1 MKLLIA
7 VMMMVRWC
15 STGLRPCF
23 VMHRLLAVLL
33 ISGWGAAAAVAAPLG
48 QDNARHLLNR
58 AGLGASIAEVETY
71 ARLTRA
77 QATERL
83 LAVKGGV
90 VPAPGWVEEPYFPP
104 GRFRTLDAETRT
116 RLQAERI
123 ERSIGLREWWLRQML
138 ATPDPLR
145 ERMTLFWHNHFV
157 SGMQKVL
164 SPQLMYRQNVLLRE
178 HALGNFGTLLH
189 AVARDPAMLRYLDS
203 AFNRKGRPN
212 ENFARELMELFTL
225 GEGHYTEQDVKEVA
239 RAFTGWSLN
248 PETGG
253 FVFRPAVH
261 DDGPKTVL
269 GRQGNF
275 GGDEVLDIL
284 LERPETATLIAGKLW
299 REFVSPQ
306 PVPAEVAR
314 IADALRGSG
323 YDIRAALRVLF
334 NSDAFYAPANRG
346 VLVKSPVD
354 LVAGTLRQFE
364 FEVPDVLPFVL
375 AMGQFGQVLFAP
387 PNVKGW
393 PGGELWINAT
403 TLLRRK
409 QLLDTLFQDRLA
421 VGPARMN
428 NMMAAAAAPAATPA
442 AARRAR
448 ARTAMSQVRFDGDAW
463 LARLNGVPPER
474 AVLAVA
480 PVHAAGGSGSGM
492 DDLRALVLDPAYQLR

>member
-1 MKLLIA
+1 MKLQKA
-7 VMMMVRWC
+7 DQRKAG
-15 STGLRPCF
+15 TGIGSRALR
-23 VMHRLLAVLL
+23 VALLVL
-33 ISGWGAAAAVAAPLG
+33 SAALMLPGCAVAASGDKPLG
-48 QDNARHLLNR
+48 SDDARHLLNR
-58 AGLGASIAEVETY
+58 AGFGANFAEVDTY

-83 LAVKGGV
+83 LSVRGSVAPG
-90 VPAPGWVEEPYFPP
+90 PGWVEEPYFSPA
-104 GRFRTLDAETRT
+104 RIRTLDAESRT

-123 ERSIGLREWWLRQML
+123 ERSIELREWWLRQML
-138 ATPDPLR
+138 VTPDPLH

-164 SPQLMYRQNVLLRE
+164 SPQLMYRQNMLLRE

-189 AVARDPAMLRYLDS
+189 AVARDPAMVRYLDS
-203 AFNRKGRPN
+203 ALNRKGRPN

-239 RAFTGWSLN
+239 RAFTGWSIN
-248 PETGG
+248 PQTGE
-253 FVFRPAVH
+253 FVFRPAQH

-269 GRQGNF
+269 GRHGNF

-284 LERPETATLIAGKLW
+284 LERPETATLIAYKLW

-306 PVPAEVAR
+306 PAPVEVAR
-314 IADALRGSG
+314 IAGALRDSG

-334 NSDAFYAPANRG
+334 NGDAFYAPANRG

-354 LVAGTLRQFE
+354 LLVGTLRQFE
-364 FEVPDVLPFVL
+364 FEVPDMLPVAL
-375 AMGQFGQVLFAP
+375 AVGQFGQVLFAP

-421 VGPARMN
+421 VGPARMD
-428 NMMAAAAAPAATPA
+428 MMTVAATPA
-442 AARRAR
+442 AARQVRAR
-448 ARTAMSQVRFDGDAW
+448 LAMGQVRFDGDAW
-463 LARLNGVPPER
+463 LKRLNGLPPAR
-474 AVLAVA
+474 AVLALA
-480 PVHAAGGSGSGM
+480 PVHAAAGGGSGM
-492 DDLRALVLDPAYQLR
+492 DDLRVLVLDPVYQLK

>member
-1 MKLLIA
+1 M
-7 VMMMVRWC
+7 
-15 STGLRPCF
+15 LRS
-23 VMHRLLAVLL
+23 LLALL
-33 ISGWGAAAAVAAPLG
+33 LSGWAVVATAAPLG
-48 QDNARHLLNR
+48 PEDARHLLNR
-58 AGLGASIAEVETY
+58 AGFGASLVEVETF

-83 LAVKGGV
+83 LTVKGSV
-90 VPAPGWVEEPYFPP
+90 LPEPDWVREPYFPP
-104 GRFRTLDAETRT
+104 GRFSTLDAETRT

-138 ATPDPLR
+138 VTPDPLR

-157 SGMQKVL
+157 SGLQKVQ

-248 PETGG
+248 PDSGG
-253 FVFRPAVH
+253 FMFRPALH
-261 DDGPKTVL
+261 DDGPKAVL
-269 GRQGNF
+269 GRAGNF

-284 LERPETATLIAGKLW
+284 LERPETATLIARKLW
-299 REFVSPQ
+299 IEFVSPQ
-306 PVPAEVAR
+306 PAPAEVAR
-314 IADALRGSG
+314 IAGALRSSG

-346 VLVKSPVD
+346 VLIKSPVD

-364 FEVPDVLPFVL
+364 FEVPDVLPFVF

-393 PGGELWINAT
+393 PGGDLWINAT
-403 TLLRRK
+403 TLLQRK

-421 VGPARMN
+421 VGAGMG
-428 NMMAAAAAPAATPA
+428 MMAAAATPAATPD

-448 ARTAMSQVRFDGDAW
+448 ARLAMSQVRFDGEAW
-463 LARLNGVPPER
+463 LKRLNNVPPAR

-480 PVHAAGGSGSGM
+480 PVHAAGGTGSGM
-492 DDLRALVLDPAYQLR
+492 DDLRALVLDPAYQLK

>member
-7 VMMMVRWC
+7 LMMGGSC
-15 STGLRPCF
+15 GTDLRA
-23 VMHRLLAVLL
+23 RLYLRRLFALL
-33 ISGWGAAAAVAAPLG
+33 FLSGWVAGASAATTLG
-48 QDNARHLLNR
+48 HDDARHLLNR
-58 AGLGASIAEVETY
+58 AGLGAGIAEVESY

-83 LAVKGGV
+83 LAVRGGV
-90 VPAPGWVEEPYFPP
+90 VSGPDWVDETYFSP
-104 GRFRTLDAETRT
+104 GRLRTLDAEART
-116 RLQAERI
+116 RIQIERA
-123 ERSIGLREWWLRQML
+123 ERSIELREWWLRQML
-138 ATPDPLR
+138 VTPDPLR

-178 HALGNFGTLLH
+178 HALGNFRELLH
-189 AVARDPAMLRYLDS
+189 TVARDPAMVRYLDS
-203 AFNRKGRPN
+203 AFNRKGQPN

-225 GEGHYTEQDVKEVA
+225 GEGNYSEQDVKEVA
-239 RAFTGWSLN
+239 RAFTGWSIN
-248 PETGG
+248 PNTGE
-253 FVFRPAVH
+253 FVFRPAQH

-284 LERPETATLIAGKLW
+284 LDRPETAALIAGKLW
-299 REFVSPQ
+299 REFVSPK
-306 PVPAEVAR
+306 PAPAEVAR
-314 IADALRGSG
+314 IASALRDSG

-334 NSDAFYAPANRG
+334 TSDAFYAPAHRG

-354 LVAGTLRQFE
+354 LVVGTLRQFE
-364 FEVPDVLPFVL
+364 FEVPDGLPFVF

-393 PGGELWINAT
+393 PGGELWTNAT

-421 VGPARMN
+421 VGPMRAD
-428 NMMAAAAAPAATPA
+428 MMMTAAATPA
-442 AARRAR
+442 AARRER
-448 ARTAMSQVRFDGDAW
+448 ARVAMGRVRFDGDAW
-463 LARLNGVPPER
+463 LTRVNGMPLER
-474 AVLAVA
+474 TVLAVA
-480 PVHAAGGSGSGM
+480 PVHAGGSVSSGM
-492 DDLRALVLDPAYQLR
+492 DHLRELVLDPAYQLK

>member
-1 MKLLIA
+1 M
-7 VMMMVRWC
+7 
-15 STGLRPCF
+15 RPYF
-23 VMHRLLAVLL
+23 YSFLTRLLAALL
-33 ISGWGAAAAVAAPLG
+33 MAGWLTTAAAAVALG
-48 QDNARHLLNR
+48 HDDARHLLNR

-83 LAVKGGV
+83 LAVRGGV
-90 VPAPGWVEEPYFPP
+90 IPQPDWVDAPYFPP
-104 GRFRTLDAETRT
+104 GRLSTLDAEART
-116 RLQAERI
+116 RMQTERI
-123 ERSIGLREWWLRQML
+123 ERSIELQEWWLRQML
-138 ATPDPLR
+138 VTPDPLR

-178 HALGNFGTLLH
+178 HALGNFRELLH
-189 AVARDPAMLRYLDS
+189 AVARDPAMVRYLDS
-203 AFNRKGRPN
+203 AFNRKGNPN

-225 GEGHYTEQDVKEVA
+225 GEGRYTEQDVKEVA
-239 RAFTGWSLN
+239 RAFTGWSIN
-248 PETGG
+248 PDTGG
-253 FVFRPAVH
+253 FVFRPALH

-284 LERPETATLIAGKLW
+284 LERPETAALIAGKLW

-306 PVPAEVAR
+306 PAPAEVAR
-314 IADALRGSG
+314 IATALRDSG

-334 NSDAFYAPANRG
+334 TSDAFYAPAHRG
-346 VLVKSPVD
+346 VLVKSPAD
-354 LVAGTLRQFE
+354 LVVGTLRQFE
-364 FEVPDVLPFVL
+364 FVVPDELPFVL

-421 VGPARMN
+421 VGPARMD
-428 NMMAAAAAPAATPA
+428 MVAATATPA
-442 AARRAR
+442 AARQAR
-448 ARTAMSQVRFDGDAW
+448 ARQAMGRVRFDGEAW
-463 LARLNGVPPER
+463 LARVNGMPLDRV
-474 AVLAVA
+474 VLAVA
-480 PVHAAGGSGSGM
+480 PVHAASGAGNSL
-492 DDLRALVLDPAYQLR
+492 DYLRALVLDPAYQVK

>member
-1 MKLLIA
+1 MATPRLTQGGA
-7 VMMMVRWC
+7 GTR
-15 STGLRPCF
+15 SEGLRQ
-23 VMHRLLAVLL
+23 VLRLLAVLML
-33 ISGWGAAAAVAAPLG
+33 MVWAAAATAATLG
-48 QDNARHLLNR
+48 PDNARHLLNR
-58 AGLGASIAEVETY
+58 AGFGASLAEVETY

-90 VPAPGWVEEPYFPP
+90 LPEPDWVREPYFPP
-104 GRFRTLDAETRT
+104 GRLASLDAETRT
-116 RLQAERI
+116 RVVAERI
-123 ERSIGLREWWLRQML
+123 DRGIQLREWWLRQML
-138 ATPDPLR
+138 VTPDPLR

-157 SGMQKVL
+157 SGLQKVL

-178 HALGNFGTLLH
+178 QALGNFGTLLH

-203 AFNRKGRPN
+203 AFNRKGSPN

-239 RAFTGWSLN
+239 RAFTGWSLS
-248 PETGG
+248 PEGE
-253 FVFRPAVH
+253 FVFRPALH

-275 GGDEVLDIL
+275 GGSEVLDLL
-284 LERPETATLIAGKLW
+284 LERPETATLIARKLW
-299 REFVSPQ
+299 LEFVSPQ

-314 IADALRGSG
+314 IAAALRGSG

-334 NSDAFYAPANRG
+334 NSEAFYAPANRG

-354 LVAGTLRQFE
+354 LVVGTLRQFE
-364 FEVPDVLPFVL
+364 FEVPDVLPFVF
-375 AMGQFGQVLFAP
+375 AAGQFGQVLFAP

-403 TLLRRK
+403 TLLQRK

-421 VGPARMN
+421 VGMAGMG
-428 NMMAAAAAPAATPA
+428 MMAVAANVAANPA
-442 AARRAR
+442 AARQAR
-448 ARTAMSQVRFDGDAW
+448 ARLALGQVRFDADAW
-463 LARLNGVPPER
+463 LVKLKGTPPAR

-480 PVHAAGGSGSGM
+480 PVHAVTGAQPGLE
-492 DDLRALVLDPAYQLR
+492 DLRALVLDPASQLK

>member
-1 MKLLIA
+1 MKFLIA
-7 VMMMVRWC
+7 VMMGGRRC
-15 STGLRPCF
+15 TDLRALLP
-23 VMHRLLAVLL
+23 RLLALWLL
-33 ISGWGAAAAVAAPLG
+33 SGGVALPAAAAPLG
-48 QDNARHLLNR
+48 HDDARHLLNR
-58 AGLGASIAEVETY
+58 AGLGAGIAEVESY

-83 LAVKGGV
+83 LAVRGGV
-90 VPAPGWVEEPYFPP
+90 VSEPDWVEEPYFSP
-104 GRFRTLDAETRT
+104 GRLRTLDAEART
-116 RLQAERI
+116 RIQVERT
-123 ERSIGLREWWLRQML
+123 ERSIELREWWLRQML
-138 ATPDPLR
+138 VTPDPLR

-178 HALGNFGTLLH
+178 HALGNFRELLH
-189 AVARDPAMLRYLDS
+189 AVARDPAMVRYLDS
-203 AFNRKGRPN
+203 AFNRKGWPN

-225 GEGHYTEQDVKEVA
+225 GEGNYTEQDVKEVA
-239 RAFTGWSLN
+239 RAFTGWSIN
-248 PETGG
+248 PNTGE
-253 FVFRPAVH
+253 FVFRPAQH

-284 LERPETATLIAGKLW
+284 LERPETAALIADKLW
-299 REFVSPQ
+299 REFVSPK
-306 PVPAEVAR
+306 PAPAEVAR
-314 IADALRGSG
+314 IASALRDSG

-334 NSDAFYAPANRG
+334 TSDAFYAPAHRG

-354 LVAGTLRQFE
+354 LVVGTLRQFE
-364 FEVPDVLPFVL
+364 FEVPDGLPFVF

-421 VGPARMN
+421 VGPARAE
-428 NMMAAAAAPAATPA
+428 MMMTAAATPA
-442 AARRAR
+442 AARRER
-448 ARTAMSQVRFDGDAW
+448 ARVAMGRVRFDGDAW
-463 LARLNGVPPER
+463 LTRVNGMPLER

-480 PVHAAGGSGSGM
+480 PVHAGGGVSSGM
-492 DDLRALVLDPAYQLR
+492 DYLRELVLDSAYQLK

>member
-1 MKLLIA
+1 MKHLIA
-7 VMMMVRWC
+7 GLLMACW
-15 STGLRPCF
+15 TG
-23 VMHRLLAVLL
+23 V
-33 ISGWGAAAAVAAPLG
+33 AAAAATLG
-48 QDNARHLLNR
+48 QDDARHLLNR
-58 AGLGASIAEVETY
+58 AGLGASIAEVGAY

-83 LAVKGGV
+83 LAVRGGV
-90 VPAPGWVEEPYFPP
+90 VPEPGWVEEPYFPP
-104 GRFRTLDAETRT
+104 GRFRTLDAEART
-116 RLQAERI
+116 RMQVERI
-123 ERSIGLREWWLRQML
+123 ERSIELREWWLRQML
-138 ATPDPLR
+138 VTPDPLR

-178 HALGNFGTLLH
+178 HALGNFRELLH

-248 PETGG
+248 QETGE
-253 FVFRPAVH
+253 FVFRAAQH

-275 GGDEVLDIL
+275 GGEEILDIL
-284 LERPETATLIAGKLW
+284 LERPETAMLIAGKLW

-306 PVPAEVAR
+306 PAPAEVAR
-314 IADALRGSG
+314 IAQALRDSG

-334 NSDAFYAPANRG
+334 NSDAFYAPAYRG

-354 LVAGTLRQFE
+354 LVVGTLRQFE
-364 FEVPDVLPFVL
+364 FEVPDQLPFVL

-409 QLLDTLFQDRLA
+409 ELLDTLFQDRLA
-421 VGPARMN
+421 MGPARMD
-428 NMMAAAAAPAATPA
+428 MTASAASPA

-448 ARTAMSQVRFDGDAW
+448 ARQAMGRVRFDGEAW
-463 LARLNGVPPER
+463 LARVNGAPLER
-474 AVLAVA
+474 VVLAVA
-480 PVHAAGGSGSGM
+480 PVHAASGAGSGM
-492 DDLRALVLDPAYQLR
+492 EYLRALVLDPAYQVK

>member
-1 MKLLIA
+1 MKLLMALDGLQGAGMRPRRMLRRTFAALILSFWTA
-7 VMMMVRWC
+7 V
-15 STGLRPCF
+15 
-23 VMHRLLAVLL
+23 
-33 ISGWGAAAAVAAPLG
+33 AAAAPLG
-48 QDNARHLLNR
+48 PDDARHLLNR

-71 ARLTRA
+71 ARLTRV

-90 VPAPGWVEEPYFPP
+90 VPAPAWVEAPYFPP
-104 GRFRTLDAETRT
+104 GRFRTLDAEART
-116 RLQAERI
+116 RLQAERVERNI
-123 ERSIGLREWWLRQML
+123 ELREWWLRQML

-157 SGMQKVL
+157 SGMQKVQ

-178 HALGNFGTLLH
+178 QALGNFGTLLH

-239 RAFTGWSLN
+239 RAFTGWSLD
-248 PETGG
+248 PETGA
-253 FVFRPAVH
+253 FLFRPAQH
-261 DDGPKTVL
+261 DDGPKTVF
-269 GRQGNF
+269 GREGNF
-275 GGDEVLDIL
+275 GGDEVLDLL
-284 LERPETATLIAGKLW
+284 LERPETAVLIARKLW

-306 PVPAEVAR
+306 PAPAEVAR
-314 IADALRGSG
+314 IAGALRGSG

-364 FEVPDVLPFVL
+364 FKVPDVLPFVF
-375 AMGQFGQVLFAP
+375 AMGQFGQVLFEP

-409 QLLDTLFQDRLA
+409 QFLDTLFQDRLA
-421 VGPARMN
+421 VGPARTDG
-428 NMMAAAAAPAATPA
+428 MMTAAATPAATPA
-442 AARRAR
+442 AERQAR

-463 LARLNGVPPER
+463 LSRLDNVPPGR
-474 AVLAVA
+474 AVLAIA
-480 PVHAAGGSGSGM
+480 PVHAAGGSGSAT
-492 DDLRALVLDPAYQLR
+492 DDLRALVLDPAYQLK

>member
-1 MKLLIA
+1 MKFLIV
-7 VMMMVRWC
+7 VMMMVRWRV
-15 STGLRPCF
+15 TGMRHCF
-23 VMHRLLAVLL
+23 VLPRLLAVLL
-33 ISGWGAAAAVAAPLG
+33 MSGWGAVAAEAAPLG
-48 QDNARHLLNR
+48 HDDARHLLNR
-58 AGLGASIAEVETY
+58 AGLGASLAEVEVY
-71 ARLTRA
+71 ARFTRT

-83 LAVKGGV
+83 LAVRGGV
-90 VPAPGWVEEPYFPP
+90 VSAPGWVDEPYFPP

-116 RLQAERI
+116 RMQAERI

-138 ATPDPLR
+138 VTPDPLR

-157 SGMQKVL
+157 SGMQKVQ

-178 HALGNFGTLLH
+178 HALGNFGMLLH

-248 PETGG
+248 PQTGQ
-253 FVFRPAVH
+253 FVFRPAQH

-269 GRQGNF
+269 GRRGNF

-284 LERPETATLIAGKLW
+284 LGRPETATLIAGKLW

-306 PVPAEVAR
+306 PAPAEVAR
-314 IADALRGSG
+314 IAGALRGSG

-334 NSDAFYAPANRG
+334 NSDAFYAPAHRG
-346 VLVKSPVD
+346 VLVKSPAD
-354 LVAGTLRQFE
+354 LVVGTLRQFE
-364 FEVPDVLPFVL
+364 FEVPDVLPFVF
-375 AMGQFGQVLFAP
+375 AMGQSGQVLFAP

-421 VGPARMN
+421 AGAAGMG
-428 NMMAAAAAPAATPA
+428 MMAAAAAAPATPA

-448 ARTAMSQVRFDGDAW
+448 ARAAMGQLRFDGEAW
-463 LARLNGVPPER
+463 LKRLNGLPPAR

-480 PVHAAGGSGSGM
+480 PVHAAGGSGM
-492 DDLRALVLDPAYQLR
+492 EELRALVLDPAYQVK

>member
-1 MKLLIA
+1 MNLLIK
-7 VMMMVRWC
+7 VMMLRWC
-15 STGLRPCF
+15 STDKRPGF
-23 VMHRLLAVLL
+23 ALSRMLAVLIL
-33 ISGWGAAAAVAAPLG
+33 TGWGAAAAAAAPLG
-48 QDNARHLLNR
+48 HDNARHLLNR
-58 AGLGASIAEVETY
+58 AGLGASLAEVETY

-83 LAVKGGV
+83 LAGRGSV
-90 VPAPGWVEEPYFPP
+90 VPAPGWVDEPYSPP
-104 GRFRTLDAETRT
+104 VRFSTLDAETRT

-123 ERSIGLREWWLRQML
+123 ERGIALREWWLRQML
-138 ATPDPLR
+138 VTADPLR

-157 SGMQKVL
+157 SSMQKVQ
-164 SPQLMYRQNVLLRE
+164 SPLLMYRQNVLLRE

-189 AVARDPAMLRYLDS
+189 AVARDPAMVRYLDS
-203 AFNRKGRPN
+203 ALNRKGRPN
-212 ENFARELMELFTL
+212 ENFARELMELFTM

-239 RAFTGWSLN
+239 RAFTGWSLM

-253 FVFRPAVH
+253 FMFRPALH

-284 LERPETATLIAGKLW
+284 LERPETATHIAGKLW

-306 PVPAEVAR
+306 SAPAEVAR
-314 IADALRGSG
+314 IASALRGSG

-334 NSDAFYAPANRG
+334 NSDAFYAPVHRG

-354 LVAGTLRQFE
+354 LVVGTLRQFE
-364 FEVPDVLPFVL
+364 FEVPDGLPFVL

-403 TLLRRK
+403 TLLQRK

-421 VGPARMN
+421 VGPARMD
-428 NMMAAAAAPAATPA
+428 MMSASATPAATPA

-448 ARTAMSQVRFDGDAW
+448 ARVAMGQVRFDGDAW
-463 LARLNGVPPER
+463 LKRLNGMPPER
-474 AVLAVA
+474 VVLAVA
-480 PVHAAGGSGSGM
+480 PVHAAGGTGNGM
-492 DDLRALVLDPAYQLR
+492 DDLRALVLDPAYQLK